1 MCMVFVDSAYRKC
14 WRARSCP
21 QKGLIQDMPNMAQVL
36 KEEITRL
43 SRKEIRNVCDP
54 LRKQVQTLR
63 RTVRDQQTTI
73 NRLERALSKMVAQTS
88 DTGTALYATASG
100 GAQETTRAR
109 VTPASIKRH
118 RLRLNLSQAELGEI
132 LRVSTNTIVR
142 WEKGMSS
149 PRAHHRTALLRVRD
163 MGRRDVNKILEE

>member
-1 MCMVFVDSAYRKC
+1 MVFVDSAYRKC

-88 DTGTALYATASG
+88 DTGTAL
-100 GAQETTRAR
+100 
-109 VTPASIKRH
+109 
-118 RLRLNLSQAELGEI
+118 
-132 LRVSTNTIVR
+132 
-142 WEKGMSS
+142 
-149 PRAHHRTALLRVRD
+149 
-163 MGRRDVNKILEE
+163 